1 MSIVH
6 LVISLISAAAV
17 LYYGYLFTTSYR
29 EIAAQPGD
37 WKPWERLW
45 AAGAGSATKLWARV
59 VGIVGSVIAAIIGF
73 APMLGAPEV
82 ADFIKA
88 NFDPQTVTVVMIG
101 IMIVTE
107 YARNRTA

>member
-6 LVISLISAAAV
+6 LVISLIAAAAV
-17 LYYGYLFTTSYR
+17 LYYGYLFYASYR
-29 EIAAQPGD
+29 EIAAEPGE

-45 AAGAGSATKLWARV
+45 AAGSGSATKLWARV
-59 VGIVGSVIAAIIGF
+59 VGIVGSVIAAIIGL

-82 ADFIKA
+82 AEFIRA

-101 IMIVTE
+101 VMIVTE
-107 YARNRTA
+107 FARNRSA